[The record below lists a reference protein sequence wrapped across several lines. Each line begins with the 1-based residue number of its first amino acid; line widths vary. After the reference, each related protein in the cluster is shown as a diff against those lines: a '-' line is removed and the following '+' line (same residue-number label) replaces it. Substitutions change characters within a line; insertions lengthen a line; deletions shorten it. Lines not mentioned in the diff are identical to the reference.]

1 MLSQLTLIDTLTL
14 ENTQLKTHNQRM
26 EGNLEQYKDT
36 LKKMYL
42 QYSKQQSAIE
52 NLKDNQNQYVTNYQ
66 KVNVENSDLNVK
78 FSILS
83 LQFNWLDFYNI

>member
-83 LQFNWLDFYNI
+83 LQFN